1 MSKHIKSEET
11 KKHDGRKYNK
21 RLAPK
26 PISTK
31 DKLVKPA
38 RTTKAKKD
46 RIASYAVSAMKEVF
60 GSEKDAFVHMANLAK
75 SNFNQ
80 MQLLL
85 QYAYG
90 KPSDSID
97 KSNAKKTK
105 TAPTINFVMNN
116 APQQLKDNNTID
128 ITEEE

>member
-1 MSKHIKSEET
+1 MGKHKKSEET
-11 KKHDGRKYNK
+11 SKHDGRKYNK

-31 DKLVKPA
+31 DKMVKPA
-38 RTTKAKKD
+38 RTTKAKKE

-60 GSEKDAFVHMANLAK
+60 GGEKEAFIHMAELAK
-75 SNFNQ
+75 KNFNQ
-80 MQLLL
+80 MQLLM

-90 KPSDSID
+90 KPSDSINSD
-97 KSNAKKTK
+97 GNKKTK
-105 TAPTINFVMNN
+105 SAPQINFVVNN
-116 APQQLKDNNTID
+116 SAPEIERIID

>member
-1 MSKHIKSEET
+1 MGRHKKSNET
-11 KKHDGRKYNK
+11 SKHDGRKYNK

-31 DKLVKPA
+31 DRQVKPA

-46 RIASYAVSAMKEVF
+46 RISSFAINAMKEVF
-60 GSEKDAFVHMANLAK
+60 GGEKEAFVHMAELAK

-80 MQLLL
+80 MQLLM

-90 KPSDSID
+90 KPSDKIGDNSTR
-97 KSNAKKTK
+97 KTK
-105 TAPTINFVMNN
+105 SAPTINFVMNGN
-116 APQQLKDNNTID
+116 QTPQIDNTID
-128 ITEEE
+128 VTEDE